1 MPRNFGPTNLLFAAT
16 DGSTVT
22 FDLSNSDLQ
31 IVTFL
36 AATART
42 IALSNVIVG
51 QQFTLLLKYG
61 GANTLTWFSGIS
73 WQGGTTPTATA
84 VSGKTDTFT
93 FICTAANTYIG
104 YVAGQNA

>member
-1 MPRNFGPTNLLFAAT
+1 MPRNFGPTNLLFTAT

-22 FDLSNSDLQ
+22 FDMSKSSLQ

-42 IALSNVIVG
+42 IAVSNVTVG
-51 QQFTLLLKYG
+51 QQFTLLLKFG
-61 GANTLTWFSGIS
+61 GANAITWFSGIA
-73 WQGGTTPTATA
+73 WQGGTAPTTTG

-93 FICTAANTYIG
+93 FICTATNAFFG